1 MVDETLP
8 FTKQIENKLKDYV
21 ASLGKKDYMFNTNMN
36 LLIKITTQE
45 IEKLTQNYTQEI
57 EEMEKQN
64 RFLKETL
71 LSL

>member
-1 MVDETLP
+1 
-8 FTKQIENKLKDYV
+8 
-21 ASLGKKDYMFNTNMN
+21 MFNTNMN

-64 RFLKETL
+64 NFLQENL